1 MGTVPLIS
9 AIIVNFNGRHLL
21 KACLESLYN
30 QSFRDMEIIVV
41 DNASEDGSVQYVKDL
56 FSDVRVISL
65 SENLGYA
72 SAGNEGLRRS
82 NGRYIA
88 LLNNDVELDRHW
100 LENLFVAMEAN
111 PEAGIGASKILV
123 YGANMI
129 DSAGD
134 GYATSLKGFKRGEG
148 KSAEEYNIQE
158 YIFGACAGAA
168 LYRRTMLDK
177 IGFMDDDFFLI
188 HEDTDL
194 NFRAQLYGWR
204 VLYVPK
210 SIVHHKVRSSI
221 GNMSDTAVYYTL
233 RNSEIVRIK
242 NVSPGVFF
250 RCLPAFILGIITEF
264 YYFAL
269 KHGRFR
275 LYFKAKVDA
284 VKLLPKMLKRR
295 SDIIHNAKVDNKR
308 LYSVMTSV
316 WNKEF
321 FSMKVKKFL
330 YG

>member
-1 MGTVPLIS
+1 M
-9 AIIVNFNGRHLL
+9 L

-30 QSFRDMEIIVV
+30 QSFGDMEIIVV

-194 NFRAQLYGWR
+194 NFRAQLNGWR
-204 VLYVPK
+204 VLYVPTA
-210 SIVHHKVRSSI
+210 IVHHKVRSSI

-242 NVSPGVFF
+242 NVSLRVFF